1 MATKMTV
8 EMANKRVEELEK
20 QMSEVMERLGMTM
33 KASKK
38 EDKPE
43 KAKKKR
49 GMTGYLLYAKETR
62 PTVKD
67 ELIANGNENPKPTE
81 VITEVAKRWKA
92 MNEEEQ
98 GKWNERAKT
107 ATDDE
112 E

>member
-43 KAKKKR
+43 RQKR
-49 GMTGYLLYAKETR
+49 SVE
-62 PTVKD
+62 
-67 ELIANGNENPKPTE
+67 
-81 VITEVAKRWKA
+81 
-92 MNEEEQ
+92 
-98 GKWNERAKT
+98 
-107 ATDDE
+107 
-112 E
+112 